1 MGKNKT
7 NTDNPFG
14 MLGPEYESMKDIR
27 DRLANTLLICI
38 AVLGVPLVFISYL
51 RYLSVGGLYIFTT
64 HFFIYF
70 MCLISACY
78 RRKIPARVK
87 AFFLL
92 ACSLIIAV
100 ASIFKWGIT
109 GSGVSY
115 FIFGS
120 IFATIFFGVRPGII
134 FSSLNIVVLIIAGF
148 LYHTGYW
155 NPGFNITEY
164 SMALSSWVN
173 VISIYGCFTIVL
185 VVCLGWLLNSMAGSI
200 EKLATR
206 TVELIEAKKQMEM
219 AIKNREETE
228 KAFHDSEE
236 RFRVVL
242 ENLPVGVFVH
252 DLEGRNLIVNNEACK
267 STGYSKEELLSRHVA
282 EIETDSFNMD
292 DARKM
297 WQHLIETG
305 ESVTLEFEN
314 QRKDGLIHDTEVHL
328 KSIMLQGRPVIL
340 AISFD
345 INERKKAEKAL
356 KESEERFR
364 TVLENLPCCVGVHD
378 LDGRHLI
385 VNEETCRVKGYT
397 REELLNLTVMDTAGP
412 ALDADF
418 NVRKLWEDID
428 LGASFTFETL
438 TQRKDGSL
446 YDSEVR
452 LTKIMLEG
460 QPVILSLVF
469 DITERKKSEE
479 ALKKSEM
486 YLRTLL
492 STIPDLIWL
501 KDLDGKFLFTNSRF
515 ETLFGV
521 DEKGMVGK
529 TDYDFIPKEV
539 ADSVRERDQNAITKG
554 YFGKDEED
562 ILYES
567 DGHREI
573 LETIRTPM
581 YSSDGELV
589 GVLGIGRD
597 ITDRK
602 RIEKSLAWRS
612 ELERLVM
619 EISSRFVGLS
629 HYEIDASID
638 NALASIGKKTGVDHA
653 YLFLFHPNSGAID
666 NINEWRIDDTVY
678 NIGSIRE
685 IDPEK
690 DMPWFTK
697 KLQSQEF
704 VHIPDIEKLPPEA
717 QKEKLYF
724 SKQRIKSLIVLVI
737 RQGGNIAGFLGFDNI
752 HEKKTWSEDEVV
764 ILRIIGEAFT
774 SAIQR
779 KQAEREQE
787 KLQAQLTTAV
797 ELAHLGPWELDIKNR
812 IFSFND
818 QFYKIYHTTAEEM
831 GGYTMSYEEYVR
843 RFVHP
848 DDVPFVHKNDR
859 TDLTGDNTLPGRVEH
874 KMLYADGTT
883 GYVMSQMFLV
893 TNSKGHLIKAYG
905 VNQDITEWKLAQKKL
920 QESEE
925 KLARSRKMESLGLLA
940 GGVAHDL
947 NNVLSGI
954 VSYPELLLLDL
965 PYDSK
970 LRKPIETIQESGHKA
985 VAIVQDLLTI
995 ARGAAT
1001 VKEPLNLNQIINEY
1015 LSSPEFAK
1023 LKSNHPGV
1031 SFSTTLE
1038 KELFNFN
1045 GSPIHIKKV
1054 IMNLVSNASEAI
1066 EESGRVVISTS
1077 NRYIDVPVSKYEDVK
1092 IGEYIVLS
1100 VTDDGPGISKENLD
1114 RIFEPFFTK
1123 KVMGISGTGL
1133 GLSVVWNTVQDHS
1146 GYIDVTS
1153 DMNGTKFELYFPI
1166 TRDESRAMTSPVSL
1180 DQMKGNGELILVVDD
1195 VDSQREI
1202 SCRMLD
1208 TLGYRHVDV
1217 SGGEKAIEYL
1227 KYNKVDLVLLDMIMA
1242 PGISGRETYERIVR
1256 IYPGQKALII
1266 SGYSETEDV
1275 VAIQKLGAGGYIR
1288 KPFSLESLG
1297 RGIKKELAK

>member
-1 MGKNKT
+1 MGKNKK
-7 NTDNPFG
+7 NIDNPFG
-14 MLGPEYESMKDIR
+14 ILGPEYESMQDIR
-27 DRLANTLLICI
+27 DGLANTLLICI
-38 AVLGVPLVFISYL
+38 AVLGVPLVLISYL

-78 RRKIPARVK
+78 RRKIPTRLK

-100 ASIFKWGIT
+100 ASIFKWGII

-120 IFATIFFGVRPGII
+120 ILATIFFGVKPGII
-134 FSSLNIVVLIIAGF
+134 FSSLNIVVLIIAGL

-155 NPGFNITEY
+155 TQGFNITEY

-173 VISIYGCFTIVL
+173 VISIYGCFTIAF
-185 VVCLGWLLNSMAGSI
+185 VVCLGWLINSMAGSI
-200 EKLATR
+200 KKLATR
-206 TVELIEAKKQMEM
+206 TVELDEAKKQMEM
-219 AIKNREETE
+219 EIKNREETE

-252 DLEGRNLIVNNEACK
+252 DIEGRNLIVNDEACK
-267 STGYSKEELLSRHVA
+267 STGYSKEELLSKYVA

-305 ESVTLEFEN
+305 ESVTLEFET
-314 QRKDGLIHDTEVHL
+314 QRKDGLVYDTEVHL

-364 TVLENLPCCVGVHD
+364 TVLENLPCGVGVHD

-452 LTKIMLEG
+452 LTKIMLGG

-469 DITERKKSEE
+469 DITERK
-479 ALKKSEM
+479 
-486 YLRTLL
+486 
-492 STIPDLIWL
+492 
-501 KDLDGKFLFTNSRF
+501 
-515 ETLFGV
+515 
-521 DEKGMVGK
+521 
-529 TDYDFIPKEV
+529 
-539 ADSVRERDQNAITKG
+539 
-554 YFGKDEED
+554 
-562 ILYES
+562 
-567 DGHREI
+567 
-573 LETIRTPM
+573 
-581 YSSDGELV
+581 
-589 GVLGIGRD
+589 
-597 ITDRK
+597 
-602 RIEKSLAWRS
+602 RIEKNLAWRS

-653 YLFLFHPNSGAID
+653 YLFLFHPDGGAID
-666 NINEWRIDDTVY
+666 NINEWRIDDTVH

-690 DMPWFTK
+690 DMPWFSE
-697 KLQSQEF
+697 KLRSQEF

-717 QKEKLYF
+717 QKERFYF
-724 SKQRIKSLIVLVI
+724 TKQRVKSLIVLVM
-737 RQGGNIAGFLGFDNI
+737 RQGENMAGFLGFDNI
-752 HEKKTWSEDEVV
+752 YEKKTWSEDEIV

-779 KQAEREQE
+779 KQAEREKE
-787 KLQAQLTTAV
+787 KLQAQLSTAV
-797 ELAHLGPWELDIKNR
+797 DLAHLGPWEMDLENQ
-812 IFSFND
+812 IFTFND
-818 QFYKIYHTTAEEM
+818 HFYKIYHTTAEEM
-831 GGYTMSYEEYVR
+831 GGYTMPFKEYVR

-848 DDVPFVHKNDR
+848 IDVPFLEETMRKAVKPGAPSADR
-859 TDLTGDNTLPGRVEH
+859 FEYR
-874 KMLYADGTT
+874 MLYADGTT
-883 GYVMSQMFLV
+883 GYVMAQV
-893 TNSKGHLIKAYG
+893 IRVKNSNGIPVKSYG
-905 VNQDITEWKLAQKKL
+905 VNQDITEWKLAQKRL

-965 PYDSK
+965 PRDSK

-995 ARGAAT
+995 ARGAVT

-1015 LSSPEFAK
+1015 LSSPEFDK

-1066 EESGRVVISTS
+1066 EESGRVVVSTS
-1077 NRYIDVPVSKYEDVK
+1077 NRYIDVPVRKYEDVK
-1092 IGEYIVLS
+1092 IGEYVVLS
-1100 VTDDGPGISKENLD
+1100 VMDDGPGISKENLD

-1133 GLSVVWNTVQDHS
+1133 GLTVVWNTVQDHS
-1146 GYIDVTS
+1146 GYIDVKS
-1153 DMNGTKFELYFPI
+1153 DTKGTKFELYFPI
-1166 TRDESRAMTSPVSL
+1166 TRNESVSKASPASL
-1180 DQMKGNGELILVVDD
+1180 EQLKGNGELILVVDD

-1208 TLGYRHVDV
+1208 TLEYRHVDV

-1227 KYNKVDLVLLDMIMA
+1227 KGNRVDLVLLDMIMA
-1242 PGISGRETYERIVR
+1242 PGISGRETYERIVK

-1297 RGIKKELAK
+1297 RGIKEELAK